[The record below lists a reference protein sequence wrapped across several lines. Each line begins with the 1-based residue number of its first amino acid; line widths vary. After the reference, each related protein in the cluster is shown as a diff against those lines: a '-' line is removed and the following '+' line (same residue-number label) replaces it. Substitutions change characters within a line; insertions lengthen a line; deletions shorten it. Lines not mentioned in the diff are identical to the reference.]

1 MANEKYIQ
9 LKIEDQKRNQM
20 KKSLLIVFSLFL
32 MRIGGF
38 SQILEGL
45 IPEPVRLTGHP
56 GSFVLSEKTK
66 IITNGDESVLP
77 LARMFAEK
85 VNFLTGI
92 NVSVTASAKGKN
104 ILLLVNRIR
113 NNEIGS
119 EGYILEINPSYIE
132 VSANSPSGICYG
144 LQSLQHLI
152 SLNGSVEEKEQTIAV
167 PSVSIVD
174 YPRFAWRGLMLD
186 VSRNFF
192 DKEFI
197 KRFMDQMVAY
207 KYNVFHWHLT
217 DDPGWRIEIKQYPK
231 LTEVGAWRVPRTG
244 VFYSLPVP
252 EPDEKPTYGGYYT
265 QDDIK
270 EIIKYAADRFITIVP
285 EIDIPGHSRSLIAAY
300 PQTSCSGRQ
309 ISVYAGET
317 GGPGENVLCAGN
329 EANFEMLDNIIGE
342 FAALFPGKYIHIGG
356 DEVNK
361 EFWEGCPKCRKVMVD
376 NGLKDEHELQSY
388 FIKRVE
394 KMVESRGKQLIGW
407 DEILEGGLAPNAAV
421 MSWRGMEGGIRAAS
435 EGHEVVMT
443 PVDFCYLDYMQGDP
457 MLSGFPAAWSKSY
470 LSTVYNFE
478 PVPDGIDPKYILGGQ
493 GNVWTE
499 MIEDE
504 RQVEYMT
511 WPRAIAL
518 AEVFWSPKEKRNRED
533 FLHRLE
539 QNLPLLDKNGT
550 NYARSIY
557 DPSAS
562 LLEDSSGE
570 LKVEFASEFPGL
582 DIYYS
587 FNFAF
592 PDEYSSKYK
601 GEPVTIPTGAVEIK
615 AITYRKG
622 KPVGRMLRITIDDL
636 KNR

>member
-1 MANEKYIQ
+1 
-9 LKIEDQKRNQM
+9 M
-20 KKSLLIVFSLFL
+20 KKSLLIGFSLFF
-32 MRIGGF
+32 IHVGGF
-38 SQILEGL
+38 SQTVVGL
-45 IPEPVRLTGHP
+45 IPEPVRLTRNA

-66 IITNGDESVLP
+66 IVTTGEESVLP
-77 LARMFAEK
+77 LARMFADR
-85 VNFLTGI
+85 VNSLTGCKLP
-92 NVSVTASAKGKN
+92 VTASAKGKN
-104 ILLLVNRIR
+104 ILLRINKVR
-113 NNEIGS
+113 DNEIGS
-119 EGYILEINPSYIE
+119 EGYLLEVTPLGIE
-132 VSANSPSGICYG
+132 VLANGPSGIFYG
-144 LQSLQHLI
+144 LQSMQQLI
-152 SLNGSVEEKEQTIAV
+152 SLNGSVNEKEQVIIV
-167 PSVSIVD
+167 PSVSITD

-197 KRFMDQMVAY
+197 RKFLDQMVEY

-217 DDPGWRIEIKQYPK
+217 DDPGWRIEINQYPR

-244 VFYSLPVP
+244 VFYSLPAP
-252 EPDEKPTYGGYYT
+252 EPDEKPTYGGFYT

-285 EIDIPGHSRSLIAAY
+285 EVDIPGHSRSLIAAY
-300 PQTSCSGRQ
+300 PQASCSGRQ

-342 FAALFPGKYIHIGG
+342 LAALFPGKYIHIGG

-361 EFWEGCPKCRKVMVD
+361 EFWEGCSKCREVMAD
-376 NGLKDEHELQSY
+376 NGLKDVHELQSY

-407 DEILEGGLAPNAAV
+407 DEILEGGLTPNATV
-421 MSWRGMEGGIRAAS
+421 MSWRGMEGGIKAAS

-443 PVDFCYLDYMQGDP
+443 PTDFCYLDYMQGDP
-457 MLSGFPAAWSKSY
+457 MLSGFPAPWSKLR
-470 LSTVYNFE
+470 LSTVYSFE

-499 MIEDE
+499 MIEEE

-511 WPRAIAL
+511 WPRAMAL
-518 AEVFWSPKEKRNRED
+518 AEVFWSPKEKRNREE

-539 QNLPLLDKNGT
+539 QNLPLLDKSGT
-550 NYARSIY
+550 KYSRSIY
-557 DPSAS
+557 DPFAN
-562 LLEDSSGE
+562 LLKDSSGA

-592 PDEYSSKYK
+592 PDEYSKKYT
-601 GEPVTIPTGAVEIK
+601 GEPVTIPTGATEIK
-615 AITYRKG
+615 AITYREG
-622 KPVGRMLRITIDDL
+622 KPVGRLLRITIDDL